1 MLLSV
6 IIPIYNV
13 EKYVRQ
19 CIDSVIRQRY
29 KNLEIILVDDG
40 SIDGCGS
47 IVDQYK
53 EQDSRV
59 IVIHKE
65 NGGLLSARAAGAEVA
80 HGNYLIFV
88 DGDDWIDPFMYENLM
103 RKMIECHAD
112 WITSGCYRVV
122 EDRMIASFD
131 RQIAEGFYDKSRMEI
146 EIYPIM
152 MHDERIGTYALD
164 PSTCFKIYR
173 KEILLPILQKLENH
187 QFYYGEDSAI
197 SYLYALQANSMVCTN
212 DKYYF
217 HRQRPE
223 KTTPDYLMD
232 DKYFDKLL
240 ECYNYIKEEISHSKY
255 HDIMSKQLD
264 LFFARSANYKRTKY
278 GLTIEHR
285 KNYFLFPFDII
296 PYGSPVVIYGAGA
309 VGRDYQKQLQKI
321 GWDMVAWV
329 DQRFDAFEGGIQNP
343 EVISKIDFDY
353 IVVAIVD
360 DEVYATIKKWLNI
373 HGINDEKIIHKI
385 YRCSL

>member
-19 CIDSVIRQRY
+19 CIDSVIHQSY

-80 HGNYLIFV
+80 HGDYLIFV

-103 RKMIECHAD
+103 RKMIERHAD
-112 WITSGCYRVV
+112 WITSGCYRVF
-122 EDRMIASFD
+122 EDRMIESFD
-131 RQIAEGFYDKSRMEI
+131 RQIAEGFYDKSRMES

-173 KEILLPILQKLENH
+173 KEILLPILQKLENYK
-187 QFYYGEDSAI
+187 FYYGEDSAI

-212 DKYYF
+212 DRYYF
-217 HRQRPE
+217 HRHRPE
-223 KTTPDYLMD
+223 KRTPDYLVD

-240 ECYNYIKEEISHSKY
+240 ECYNYIKEEISHSRY
-255 HDIMSKQLD
+255 HDIISKQLD
-264 LFFARSANYKRTKY
+264 LFFARSANYKRMKF
-278 GLTIEHR
+278 GLPIGWR
-285 KNYFLFPFDII
+285 KSYFLFPFDVI
-296 PYGSPVVIYGAGA
+296 PYGSQVVIYGAGT
-309 VGRDYQKQLQKI
+309 VGRDYQKQLQEI
-321 GWDMVAWV
+321 GWDIVAWV
-329 DQRFDAFEGGIQNP
+329 DQRFDVFENDIQNP
-343 EVISKIDFDY
+343 EVIPKIEFDY
-353 IVVAIVD
+353 IVVAIS
-360 DEVYATIKKWLNI
+360 DEQVYTSVAKQLIELGVSEKKIVHNI
-373 HGINDEKIIHKI
+373 N
-385 YRCSL
+385 RCAV